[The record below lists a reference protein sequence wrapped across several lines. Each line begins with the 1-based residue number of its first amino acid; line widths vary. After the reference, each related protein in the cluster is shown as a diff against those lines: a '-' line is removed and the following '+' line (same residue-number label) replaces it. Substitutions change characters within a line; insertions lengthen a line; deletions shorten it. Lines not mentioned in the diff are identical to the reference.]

1 MRNTDPGSN
10 RISTKIFYSYMVF
23 LSSLALE
30 LWFISITKHRG
41 GGGGG
46 LARRPESKI
55 PKYLSKNSNIRKM
68 LKSYLLNILK
78 VQSESS
84 RISNL
89 VQIFIFT
96 ENCTPIIHMNHFS
109 YHLTIVQINIFE
121 EPQSI
126 FSQPK
131 FPDPKLSS
139 QPPPRI
145 LTIEWSLWE
154 SSKLPPT
161 I

>member
-1 MRNTDPGSN
+1 M
-10 RISTKIFYSYMVF
+10 
-23 LSSLALE
+23 
-30 LWFISITKHRG
+30 

-139 QPPPRI
+139 QPPPPYFNYRVVPLGVIKVATNNINTMDKQNFCKRVIPEESDRYMVLI
-145 LTIEWSLWE
+145 LKIS
-154 SSKLPPT
+154 
-161 I
+161 